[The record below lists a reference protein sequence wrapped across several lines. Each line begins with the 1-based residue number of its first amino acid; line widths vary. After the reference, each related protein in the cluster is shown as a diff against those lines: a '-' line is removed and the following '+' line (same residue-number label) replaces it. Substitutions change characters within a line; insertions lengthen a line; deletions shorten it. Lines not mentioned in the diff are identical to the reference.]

1 MMDIDRELKRLNED
15 LLKSSHLTQDVIKKT
30 SSVLIRF
37 DAQKIQEI
45 IDNNKKIEALCVDS
59 EEHLSNVMKQYQPVG
74 DVLTFL
80 SSGINVNIELKQIAN
95 LNAGIAESL
104 SSFNADISDRYKVTV
119 SQCTIFFQN
128 IVWDSVISFLKQ
140 DAELAKKTVK
150 TSLALKKICSRM
162 QNDLITANKTAESTA
177 KEGTILLF
185 IIQNVKDI
193 AEHAVNIAKI

>member
-1 MMDIDRELKRLNED
+1 
-15 LLKSSHLTQDVIKKT
+15 
-30 SSVLIRF
+30 
-37 DAQKIQEI
+37 
-45 IDNNKKIEALCVDS
+45 
-59 EEHLSNVMKQYQPVG
+59 MKQYQPVG

-119 SQCTIFFQN
+119 SQFTIFFQN